1 LHYGEKET
9 IIRYNKKLD
18 RNKKGNNIMGF
29 FKNLEIDVQDLVFS
43 YFDEDGVMIAGENK
57 ESILEDVSDLL
68 GVSAVAMAAEEIDL
82 ITTRQHVDFLGGSI

>member
-1 LHYGEKET
+1 
-9 IIRYNKKLD
+9 
-18 RNKKGNNIMGF
+18 MGF

-82 ITTRQHVDFLGGSI
+82 ITTRQHVDFLGGSIWEK

>member
-1 LHYGEKET
+1 
-9 IIRYNKKLD
+9 
-18 RNKKGNNIMGF
+18 MGF

>member
-1 LHYGEKET
+1 MGCYE
-9 IIRYNKKLD
+9 
-18 RNKKGNNIMGF
+18 KKGLLGEITVALWLKSIMGF

>member
-1 LHYGEKET
+1 
-9 IIRYNKKLD
+9 
-18 RNKKGNNIMGF
+18 MGF

-68 GVSAVAMAAEEIDL
+68 GVHAVAMAAEEIDL